1 METRGN
7 RQNYFALNDG
17 YDNEALPEDQLSS
30 PTSNTSIFSAFT
42 RPELNPFIDN
52 PTNVEINPSESASQT
67 LSNPTTAV
75 DSSIVSYASQN
86 PPSTT
91 NRSQPTI
98 KEAWFWAYF
107 SKHEVVLRR
116 YSVLLRR

>member
-67 LSNPTTAV
+67 LSYQTTGA
-75 DSSIVSYASQN
+75 DSLSISYASQN
-86 PPSTT
+86 PLSTT
-91 NRSQPTI
+91 NRGQPTT
-98 KEAWFWAYF
+98 K
-107 SKHEVVLRR
+107 K
-116 YSVLLRR
+116 